1 LIAAYPNPTT
11 GEITTEVNGV
21 NGRNGIISIS
31 DMNGLVIE
39 QIAVYTTGI
48 KKHEFDLSNFEPG
61 MYFLRYQDDK
71 SDQMIKLI
79 KQ

>member
-1 LIAAYPNPTT
+1 MLQLSFKAFFFKMEKILNVTILINC
-11 GEITTEVNGV
+11 
-21 NGRNGIISIS
+21 
-31 DMNGLVIE
+31 
-39 QIAVYTTGI
+39 

>member
-1 LIAAYPNPTT
+1 
-11 GEITTEVNGV
+11 
-21 NGRNGIISIS
+21 
-31 DMNGLVIE
+31 MNGLVIE

-71 SDQMIKLI
+71 SDQTIKLI